1 MSSMDLYASIIFS
14 VCLIFSF
21 IYFLVLCKFSLK
33 NAQIIPGLFYAFL
46 AVLTGVAISISFTNW
61 ISETLPIWGV
71 LVVVLIIALL
81 FKQSFNTLKLYI
93 ESIERKVK
101 NAKAEVHTSQ
111 VQIKKLEERITTI
124 INDISKE
131 E

>member
-1 MSSMDLYASIIFS
+1 MNSMDLYVSIIFS

-61 ISETLPIWGV
+61 ISEKLPVWGI
-71 LVVVLIIALL
+71 LIVILIVALL

-93 ESIERKVK
+93 ENIERRVK
-101 NAKAEVHTSQ
+101 DAKAEVHTSQ

-124 INDISKE
+124 INNLIKE

>member
-1 MSSMDLYASIIFS
+1 MDLYASIIFS

>member
-1 MSSMDLYASIIFS
+1 MDLYASIIFS

-46 AVLTGVAISISFTNW
+46 AVFTGVAISISFTNW
-61 ISETLPIWGV
+61 VSEKLPIWGI
-71 LVVVLIIALL
+71 LIVVLIVALL

-93 ESIERKVK
+93 ENIERRVK
-101 NAKAEVHTSQ
+101 DAKAEVHTSQ
-111 VQIKKLEERITTI
+111 VQIKKLEGRITTI
-124 INDISKE
+124 INNLIKE

>member
-1 MSSMDLYASIIFS
+1 MDLYVSILFS

-33 NAQIIPGLFYAFL
+33 NVQIIPGLFYAFL
-46 AVLTGVAISISFTNW
+46 AVLTGVAIGLSFTNW
-61 ISETLPIWGV
+61 MSEMLPLWGV
-71 LVVVLIIALL
+71 LVVVLIVALL
-81 FKQSFNTLKLYI
+81 FKQSLNTLKLYI

-101 NAKAEVHTSQ
+101 DAKAEVHTSQ

-124 INDISKE
+124 INDLSKE

>member
-1 MSSMDLYASIIFS
+1 MDLYVSILFS

-33 NAQIIPGLFYAFL
+33 NAQIIAGLFYAFL
-46 AVLTGVAISISFTNW
+46 AVLTGVAISVSFTNW
-61 ISETLPIWGV
+61 IGETLPIWGV
-71 LVVVLIIALL
+71 LVVVLIVALL
-81 FKQSFNTLKLYI
+81 FQQSLNTLKLYI

-101 NAKAEVHTSQ
+101 DAKAEVHTSQ

-124 INDISKE
+124 INDLSKE

>member
-1 MSSMDLYASIIFS
+1 MDLYVSILFS

-33 NAQIIPGLFYAFL
+33 NTQIIPGLFYAFL

-61 ISETLPIWGV
+61 MSETLPMWGV
-71 LVVVLIIALL
+71 LVVVLIVALL
-81 FKQSFNTLKLYI
+81 FKQSLNTLKLYI

-101 NAKAEVHTSQ
+101 DAKAEVHTSQ
-111 VQIKKLEERITTI
+111 VQIKKLEERIATI
-124 INDISKE
+124 INDLSKE